1 MKDMK
6 RTIIIAGII
15 ASAAAQLAAQNV
27 KGKVVDNQ
35 QRPIEAATVVMQTP
49 DSTFIDAV
57 ITDSLGCFAFKEEPE
72 QYRLIFQH
80 LLYKTQERMGSSSD
94 AGTITLEAQSYA
106 LDEVV
111 VQGER
116 PQVKVEKGALVYDAE
131 VLSERTTASNAY
143 ESLLRVPGIIE
154 QNEAITLA
162 GAKGVTVVINGK
174 PSSMTAEQ
182 LTELLKSTP
191 VSNVQNIEVMYNA
204 PAKYRVRGAV
214 INVVLKNAK
223 SAEPFLRGEVSG
235 NFVQSAY
242 AKGGGNLNLSYSGKK
257 VSADVSYAPRF
268 THSDVDMEMISHHAF
283 AGKTYDIDQINTGD
297 TKALN
302 HNLRLGVDYQIAEG
316 SHLNAAYTASFK
328 TNSKARQHSSGN
340 FVESDNLKTGKTQ
353 MHNVNVDYNAIFGLN
368 LGMDYTHYNSPSMQD
383 FTNQAEDARQHFLV
397 DEYQTIDRYNLYAGQ
412 THALP
417 NGWSLNYGIDFTLA
431 KEKSGQTYRPQDG
444 SDLSSLN
451 TDTRMDEETYNF
463 YAGVEKA
470 FNERLSLSLSVAG
483 ERYKLMDYR
492 KWAVYPALQLSYMAS
507 PEHVFQLGFSSDKE
521 YPDYWTLQNTVSY
534 LNGYTKILGNP
545 ALVPSTDYAAQ
556 LTYVFKGKYI
566 ATLYYNYIKD
576 HIMQL
581 PYQSPDELSLI
592 YQFVNYDYE
601 QQAGLTL
608 MVPFS
613 VGQVWNAQ
621 LVLDG
626 SYNQDVCDP
635 YHAISFNRSKWQGI
649 AQLNNSLRLSTQ
661 PDIRLELNGL
671 YVSSP
676 LQGIY
681 DLSSVWKIDAGLKWT
696 FAHDQAEL
704 KLQGND
710 LFNSL
715 RPDGSIDY
723 KGQRLNLHM
732 NQMSRNLTITFT
744 YKFNGYKEKK
754 HKEVDTSRFG
764 Y

>member
-1 MKDMK
+1 MK

-15 ASAAAQLAAQNV
+15 ASAAIQLAAQNV
-27 KGKVVDNQ
+27 KGKIVDNQ
-35 QRPIEAATVVMQTP
+35 QRPVEAATVIMQTP
-49 DSTFIDAV
+49 DSTFVDAV

-72 QYRLIFQH
+72 QYRLIIQH
-80 LLYKTQERMGSSSD
+80 LLYKTQEKTGHTPD
-94 AGTITLEAQSYA
+94 VGTITLEAQSYA

-111 VQGER
+111 VKGER
-116 PQVKVEKGALVYDAE
+116 PQVKVEKGALVYNAE

-143 ESLLRVPGIIE
+143 ESLLRVPGVLE

-162 GAKGVTVVINGK
+162 GAKGVTVVLNGK

-235 NFVQSAY
+235 NFIQSAY
-242 AKGGGNLNLSYSGKK
+242 AKDGGNLNLSYSGKK
-257 VSADVSYAPRF
+257 VSADLSYAPRF
-268 THSDVDMEMISHHAF
+268 THSDVDMEMISHHSF
-283 AGKTYDIDQINTGD
+283 AGQTYDIDQINTGD
-297 TKALN
+297 MKALN

-316 SHLNAAYTASFK
+316 SHLSAAYTASFK

-340 FVESDNLKTGKTQ
+340 FVESDNLKTGETQ
-353 MHNVNVDYNAIFGLN
+353 MHNVNVDYTAAFGLN
-368 LGMDYTHYNSPSMQD
+368 LGVDYTHYNSPTTQD
-383 FTNQAEDARQHFLV
+383 FTNQTGNTRQHFLV
-397 DEYQTIDRYNLYAGQ
+397 DEHQTIDRYNLYAGQ

-417 NGWSLNYGIDFTLA
+417 NDWSLNYGIDFTFA

-507 PEHVFQLGFSSDKE
+507 LEHVFQLGFSSDKE

-566 ATLYYNYIKD
+566 ATFYYNYIKD
-576 HIMQL
+576 YIMQL

-608 MVPFS
+608 IVPFS
-613 VGQVWNAQ
+613 VGRVWNAQ

-626 SYNQDVCDP
+626 SYNKDVCDP
-635 YHAISFNRSKWQGI
+635 YHAISFNRAKWQGI
-649 AQLNNSLRLSTQ
+649 AQLNNSIRFSNQ

-671 YVSSP
+671 CVSSP

-723 KGQRLNLHM
+723 KGQRLNLYM
-732 NQMSRNLTITFT
+732 NQMNRNFSVTFT

-754 HKEVDTSRFG
+754 HREVDTSRFG

>member
-1 MKDMK
+1 MK

-15 ASAAAQLAAQNV
+15 ASAATQLAAQNI

-35 QRPIEAATVVMQTP
+35 QRPIEAATVIIQAP

-57 ITDSLGCFAFKEEPE
+57 ITDSLGCFSFKEEPE

-80 LLYKTQERMGSSSD
+80 LLYKTQERMGNSSD
-94 AGTITLEAQSYA
+94 VGTITLEEQSYA

-116 PQVKVEKGALVYDAE
+116 PQVKVEKGALVYDAK

-143 ESLLRVPGIIE
+143 ESLLRVPGVIE
-154 QNEAITLA
+154 QSEAITLA
-162 GAKGVTVVINGK
+162 GAKGVTVVLNGK

-223 SAEPFLRGEVSG
+223 SADPFLRGEVSG

-242 AKGGGNLNLSYSGKK
+242 AAGGGNLNLSYSGQK
-257 VSADVSYAPRF
+257 VSADLSYAPHF
-268 THSDVDMEMISHHAF
+268 THADTDVEMISRHTF

-297 TKALN
+297 AKALN

-316 SHLNAAYTASFK
+316 SSLNAAYTASFK
-328 TNSKARQHSSGN
+328 TRNRSHQHSSGN
-340 FVESDNLKTGKTQ
+340 FVESDNLKTSEAQ
-353 MHNVNVDYNAIFGLN
+353 MHNINVDYTAAFGLN
-368 LGMDYTHYNSPSMQD
+368 LGIDYTHYNSPATQD
-383 FTNQAEDARQHFLV
+383 FTNQTENVRQHFFV
-397 DEYQTIDRYNLYAGQ
+397 DEYQTIDRYNVYAGQ

-417 NGWSLNYGIDFTLA
+417 NGWNLNYGIDFTFA
-431 KEKSGQTYRPQDG
+431 NEKSGQTYRPQDS

-451 TDTRMDEETYNF
+451 TDTKMKEETYNF

-492 KWAVYPALQLSYMAS
+492 KWAVYPALQLSYMLS

-521 YPDYWTLQNTVSY
+521 YPDYWTLQNTTSY

-545 ALVPSTDYAAQ
+545 NLVPSTDYAAQ
-556 LTYVFKGKYI
+556 LTYVLKGKYI
-566 ATLYYNYIKD
+566 STFYYNYIKD
-576 HIMQL
+576 YIMQL
-581 PYQSPDELSLI
+581 PYQSPNELSLI
-592 YQFVNYDYE
+592 YQFINYDY
-601 QQAGLTL
+601 QQQVGLTL
-608 MVPFS
+608 MFPFS
-613 VGQVWNAQ
+613 VGRVWNAQ

-626 SYNQDVCDP
+626 SYNKDVCDP

-649 AQLNNSLRLSTQ
+649 AQFNNSVRLSSQ

-696 FAHDQAEL
+696 FAHDCAEL

-715 RPDGSIDY
+715 RPDGSINY
-723 KGQRLNLHM
+723 KGQRLNLLM
-732 NQMSRNLTITFT
+732 NQMSRSLSITFT
-744 YKFNGYKEKK
+744 YKFNGYKEKE